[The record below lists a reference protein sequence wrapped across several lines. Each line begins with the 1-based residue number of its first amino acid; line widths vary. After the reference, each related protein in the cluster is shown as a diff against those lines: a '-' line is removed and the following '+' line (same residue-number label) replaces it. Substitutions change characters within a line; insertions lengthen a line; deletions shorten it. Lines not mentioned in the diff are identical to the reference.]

1 MPQFYDLLMNE
12 KRIHKMD
19 IGKNP
24 SVDSDMNS
32 IDGLALKSL
41 DEIKNFELFFHE
53 PASELELASEY

>member
-1 MPQFYDLLMNE
+1 
-12 KRIHKMD
+12 MD